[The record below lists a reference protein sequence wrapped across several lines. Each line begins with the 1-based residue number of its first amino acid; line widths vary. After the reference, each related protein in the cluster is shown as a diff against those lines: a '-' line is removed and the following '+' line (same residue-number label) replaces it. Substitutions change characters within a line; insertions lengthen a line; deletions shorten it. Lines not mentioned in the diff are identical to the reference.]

1 MRSAVTTAVLGIL
14 VIPLSVLLA
23 FMVIAVWE
31 QYEMAR
37 NTEDQEANEL
47 AEIYWLANQFPESER
62 QQLQELA
69 QSYGR
74 VMIEEPTPTSS
85 GWRTLRR
92 TR

>member
-47 AEIYWLANQFPESER
+47 AEIY
-62 QQLQELA
+62 
-69 QSYGR
+69 
-74 VMIEEPTPTSS
+74 
-85 GWRTLRR
+85 
-92 TR
+92 